1 MSRLSYVKTTTTSAA
16 PFLCDVGWLLNFVDS
31 QWSYGWQM
39 PRRRSLIVSIF
50 FFPQVTASGPI
61 KNISWILLYLC
72 DLHFGFDCLIYDFFS
87 VSFQGIFGFRWTS
100 THRRFSIF
108 SGPRLTGDLRSSL
121 NLGRISPDVQLPVS
135 QTFPYW
141 LHVACYVIIFC
152 EWIDF
157 NGVVF
162 GRYL

>member
-1 MSRLSYVKTTTTSAA
+1 MSRLSYIKKTTTSAA

-31 QWSYGWQM
+31 QWSYGRQM

-108 SGPRLTGDLRSSL
+108 SGPRLTGDLRVFAKPRPDIAGCTATGKSNFPLLAACSL
-121 NLGRISPDVQLPVS
+121 LRHHFLRMDR
-135 QTFPYW
+135 F
-141 LHVACYVIIFC
+141 
-152 EWIDF
+152 
-157 NGVVF
+157 
-162 GRYL
+162 